1 MRRFFMLKIKNI
13 EFTKVVYDE
22 SLSHNIFSIANITFS
37 NYPPIYGAL
46 LYWRKNTDENE
57 FTAEGDYKF
66 FYDMA
71 NITYFASVKFPKHV
85 RLTRDQKQELAYILL
100 EERGSVGSYSFGTHA
115 GRKKGYSYEEVF
127 SKLNF
132 PEDFDVRSIPPY
144 VKSVVSKVDLE
155 LILHDYPDYDPVF
168 ISEYAK
174 WRYQTAQ
181 MHPNDLAPYMAY
193 IDFDV
198 ICAIN
203 PYLSEGYL
211 IEHLP
216 KVNFE
221 MIASNYPV
229 LKRLSVPFR
238 QYMYSQLDKSLAE
251 ELQEFLELDSDIDP
265 INDIQPTFDE
275 DEELVDLEFFE
286 YDRGP
291 YKWLGSE
298 HLVKGIPSLASQL
311 YDEFGYRRCTNKEM
325 DTKFANYNDKQKELI
340 SYTLE
345 LHWIHR
351 YRDQLD
357 WKLICEYNPYLTE
370 DFLTAHLKYVDFNA
384 LGNNTQ
390 CELSESFMDKHMNK
404 FNHQKPVP
412 LVIRHL
418 TESLYLTHKDK
429 IVVNSDLLNEYGD
442 LLDDEQFLLLQNLL
456 EP

>member
-1 MRRFFMLKIKNI
+1 MLKIKNI
-13 EFTKVVYDE
+13 EFIKVVYDE

-37 NYPPIYGAL
+37 NYAPIYGAL
-46 LYWRKNTDENE
+46 LYWRKNTDEHE

-115 GRKKGYSYEEVF
+115 GRKKGYPYREKF
-127 SKLNF
+127 KKLKF
-132 PEDFDVRSIPPY
+132 PQNFDVTAIPPY

-155 LILHDYPDYDPVF
+155 LILHDYPEYDPVF

-181 MHPNDLAPYMAY
+181 MHPNDLKRYMAY
-193 IDFDV
+193 IDFDF

-221 MIASNYPV
+221 MLASNYSV
-229 LKRLSVPFR
+229 LKRLSSPF
-238 QYMYSQLDKSLAE
+238 QDYMCSQLDPTLAV
-251 ELQEFLELDSDIDP
+251 ELQDFLEQDSDMDS
-265 INDIQPTFDE
+265 INDFLPTFEE
-275 DEELVDLEFFE
+275 DDDELVNLEFFE
-286 YDRGP
+286 YDCGP
-291 YKWLGSE
+291 NKWPGGE

-325 DTKFANYNDKQKELI
+325 DIKFASYTEKQREL
-340 SYTLE
+340 SCYTLE

-351 YRDQLD
+351 YRDQLN
-357 WKLICEYNPYLTE
+357 WTLICEHNLHLTE

-384 LGNNTQ
+384 LGNNIQ
-390 CELSESFMDKHMNK
+390 CELSEEFMEKHMNK

-418 TESLYLTHKDK
+418 TEHLYLTYKDK
-429 IVVNSDLLNEYGD
+429 IIVNGDLLNEYND
-442 LLDDEQFLLLQNLL
+442 LLDDEQFLLLQNLI